1 MLLSRNGV
9 LRVDELDK
17 LHIWFTLIEERT
29 QMMLK
34 FVYRQDWHMA
44 RLYAGILADELD
56 EIRGDN

>member
-1 MLLSRNGV
+1 M